1 MGSIFDGFFKKG
13 QENNEAAEIEYVNEN
28 NEKLEKVKVSIRI
41 FGTVQGVGFRFTTK
55 QTADEIG
62 VTGIVRNE
70 NDGSVYS
77 EAVGTSDQINQFI
90 EVLRKGPS
98 PAAQVDKVVVEFDK
112 NIEEK
117 SNFSQSN

>member
-13 QENNEAAEIEYVNEN
+13 QKNTEAAEIEYINERDKN
-28 NEKLEKVKVSIRI
+28 LDKVKVSVKIY
-41 FGTVQGVGFRFTTK
+41 GAVQGVGFRFTTK

-77 EAVGTSDQINQFI
+77 EAVGSAEQINQFI
-90 EVLRKGPS
+90 EALSKGPS
-98 PAAQVDKVVVEFDK
+98 PAAQVDKVVVKFDK

>member
-1 MGSIFDGFFKKG
+1 MNERD
-13 QENNEAAEIEYVNEN
+13 EN
-28 NEKLEKVKVSIRI
+28 LDKVKVSVKIY
-41 FGTVQGVGFRFTTK
+41 GTVQGVGFRFTTK

-77 EAVGTSDQINQFI
+77 EAVGTPEQIDQFI
-90 EVLRKGPS
+90 EALSKGPS
-98 PAAQVDKVVVEFDK
+98 PAAQVDKVVVKFDK